1 MASHIDF
8 NELMNNGTNYYL
20 PNMSVDCVIFG
31 FHENQLKVLLNLWK
45 NAQRW
50 CLPGGYILRKESV
63 DESAK
68 RILKERTGLSKIY
81 LQQFYTFGSPNRV
94 KSKGIEKESLSKAF
108 ETKIEDNNWL
118 FDRFVSVGYFALV
131 EYSKVKPKPDVMHET
146 CEWFDLQAIPKLMFD
161 HNEVVE
167 SALKALRL
175 QLFHQPVGFNLL
187 PEKFT
192 LPELLGVYETILD
205 KKLDRRNFQKKIL
218 SFNFLIKL
226 DERRNIG
233 PHRAPTLYC
242 FDKQKYTE
250 ASLEGLNF
258 IF

>member
-1 MASHIDF
+1 MEF
-8 NELMNNGTNYYL
+8 KELMGDGAEHYL
-20 PNMSVDCVIFG
+20 PNISVDCVIFG
-31 FHENQLKVLLNLWK
+31 FHENQLKVLLNLWR
-45 NAQRW
+45 NAKRW
-50 CLPGGYILRKESV
+50 CLPGGYILRQEAV
-63 DESAK
+63 DDSAK

-81 LQQFYTFGSPNRV
+81 LQQFNTFGSPNRV
-94 KSKGIEKESLSKAF
+94 KRSGIERDSLSSAF
-108 ETKIEDNNWL
+108 NVQIDENNWL
-118 FDRFVSVGYFALV
+118 FDRFVSVGYYALV
-131 EYSKVKPKPDVMHET
+131 EYSKAKPKPDTIFET
-146 CEWFDLQAIPKLMFD
+146 CEWFDIHSIPKMLFD
-161 HNEVVE
+161 HNEIFS

-233 PHRAPTLYC
+233 PHRAPTLYS
-242 FDKQKYTE
+242 FDKQKYNE
-250 ASLEGLNF
+250 AAKQGLNF